1 MRLIFVGCEYS
12 GTTTLANSMGDWMFR
27 AFGQRSGLHD
37 HWKIPHISG
46 HPPHEIR
53 VTLPTEEEKK
63 QVLSA
68 SPVVKELLMRYALYY
83 HTPSLKDDSHG
94 MLVGYHIEDKIYG
107 PHYFGYGEAGQPGDR
122 TLVAHDIEQRISKYA
137 PSTVL
142 VLVKA
147 SMDVILQRMEKTPH
161 QYQVVPPKDVEYI
174 SSRFQEEFEQSQ
186 IHNKIIIDTSKN
198 DVGATNEEL
207 LNKVE
212 TYMTSEDRISLVA
225 RAKTNQQGLH
235 P

>member
-1 MRLIFVGCEYS
+1 MILIFVGCEYS

-27 AFGQRSGLHD
+27 AFGQRGGLHD

-63 QVLSA
+63 QILSA

-83 HTPSLKDDSHG
+83 HTPSLKDGSHR

-122 TLVAHDIEQRISKYA
+122 TLVAHDIEQPISAAFTMKTA
-137 PSTVL
+137 SSIPS
-142 VLVKA
+142 
-147 SMDVILQRMEKTPH
+147 
-161 QYQVVPPKDVEYI
+161 
-174 SSRFQEEFEQSQ
+174 
-186 IHNKIIIDTSKN
+186 
-198 DVGATNEEL
+198 
-207 LNKVE
+207 
-212 TYMTSEDRISLVA
+212 
-225 RAKTNQQGLH
+225 
-235 P
+235 